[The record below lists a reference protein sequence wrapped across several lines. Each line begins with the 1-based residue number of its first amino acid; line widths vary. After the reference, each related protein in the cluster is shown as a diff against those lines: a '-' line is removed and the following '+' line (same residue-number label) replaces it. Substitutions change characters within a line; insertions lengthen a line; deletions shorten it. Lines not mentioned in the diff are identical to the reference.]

1 MKIKKI
7 LMILIA
13 TLGCAIISLAVT
25 DENLLDRNVALTNG
39 QVVYTSQTVEERES
53 TERLKVTVGIQ
64 TNEISTSATEVCAG
78 ETVEMSVSG
87 NSIENNYSLDF
98 PNTAQY
104 SGNAKAVCSSNL
116 ADLNITGDFTIEF
129 YIKAEGSYYWH
140 LMGKNTFGNNS
151 QGWLIKKPSTSLSF
165 AWTYNPNEF
174 NFYQPN
180 FGQWE
185 HIAISFDDVSNTF
198 RVFQDGVMVT
208 SEVRDINI
216 NSSNYDFVIGHELG
230 TGNWFDGKLDNLRI
244 SNVSRYTSN
253 FNPSQTFMADASTIA
268 MFDFNEGSGSQA
280 QDISGNGRNL
290 TLYNTNYDT
299 DVPSGSQASYTW
311 STGETTATISVTPT
325 ETTDYWVDVTSNGV
339 TNRETITITVNTTAV
354 PAGDA
359 TQSFDIAATV
369 ADLSASGEN
378 LQWYDAATDGNLLDS
393 TTALTNG
400 QVVYASQTL
409 DGCESTERLKVT
421 VGIQTIQITASA
433 TEVCAG
439 ETVSLNATIGSANR
453 ECNPTGFFPNPNT
466 DIYVS
471 PTGDDNLG
479 NGSFKNPYLTIENAI
494 QNASNNNVITLKDGV
509 YKGTGNVGLSLLG
522 KTITIQGENG
532 ANCSIIDCE
541 NLERAFK
548 VDQGESAQ
556 SIIQGISIINGRAL
570 SPPLNSFSG
579 GPHGSAIFVDDN
591 SSLTVRHCVFSKNS
605 FNSSNGEPVLS
616 FGDNEVPG
624 NESFVNHCI
633 FYQNYGMAIY
643 SQKKTTT
650 VEFSV
655 FTQNQAPGSPLIANA
670 HSSSPASGYS
680 NCIFNENK
688 AREIVRVG
696 HGKKIDNCLFY
707 DNTTERSVIHSGT
720 TWSARNLI
728 DHCTFYNNSTNYYNA
743 LWSDHRGDIKNSI
756 FYSPNTDTRDHI
768 SGTQTD
774 IIYYNSNGSGLIGN
788 NNIDDDPLFVNPTA
802 LDFNL
807 QTNSPSIGSAEN
819 GADMGVDLSKFKD
832 WMFNYNGS
840 EQTSSEILWS
850 TGETTATISVTPT
863 ETTDYWVDVT
873 SNGVTNRETITIT
886 VNTTA
891 VPAGDA
897 TQSFDIAATVA
908 DLSASGENLQWYDAA
923 TDGNLLDSTTAL
935 TNGQVVYAS
944 QTLDGC
950 ESTERLTVKISLQSS
965 NLEYPIWELLNP
977 LSELPKANFNF
988 LPYSFDKENR
998 LIYLL
1003 NVKENWI
1010 YSYQIDTNIFTPIQ
1024 ANNYPSFDNSGSF
1037 VFNPSRQTLQFWR
1050 SGTDNVYEIS
1060 TNGGNIIQIGNGSFN
1075 AQLYGSDAIYN
1086 GVTTNPALMNG
1097 YGYFTQ
1103 KNAAYEL
1110 LKGIWEE
1117 KRGNSGNQP
1126 FKRGTII
1133 YPNEDF
1139 TKAYIIDGIGNASGN
1154 QTESSCSTEG
1164 ALPWATDVG
1173 KYCWLRDLWEID
1185 LSDWSVRSILPLN
1198 SNFTTTG
1205 SFGYDYENNKFYSFG
1220 GFTPPTYYGQELEWN
1235 NTLRIFNP
1243 NSQSGWIDIEQYGD
1257 IPPIG
1262 KSYVSYYDLQLNRF
1276 IVCSSQGIWALNLSE
1291 NSGSLS
1297 NKEFELQD
1305 KIRVYPNPTKNKLFI
1320 QGLPNPSKISIY
1332 NVLGESVVSETN
1344 SKEIDVK
1351 KLPLGIYILKIIY
1364 NEKETVHKFIK
1375 N

>member
-1 MKIKKI
+1 M
-7 LMILIA
+7 
-13 TLGCAIISLAVT
+13 
-25 DENLLDRNVALTNG
+25 
-39 QVVYTSQTVEERES
+39 VYTSQTVEERES

-311 STGETTATISVTPT
+311 STGETTATISVTLT
-325 ETTDYWVDVTSNGV
+325 ETTDYWVDVTS
-339 TNRETITITVNTTAV
+339 
-354 PAGDA
+354 
-359 TQSFDIAATV
+359 
-369 ADLSASGEN
+369 
-378 LQWYDAATDGNLLDS
+378 
-393 TTALTNG
+393 
-400 QVVYASQTL
+400 
-409 DGCESTERLKVT
+409 K
-421 VGIQTIQITASA
+421 
-433 TEVCAG
+433 
-439 ETVSLNATIGSANR
+439 
-453 ECNPTGFFPNPNT
+453 
-466 DIYVS
+466 
-471 PTGDDNLG
+471 
-479 NGSFKNPYLTIENAI
+479 
-494 QNASNNNVITLKDGV
+494 
-509 YKGTGNVGLSLLG
+509 
-522 KTITIQGENG
+522 
-532 ANCSIIDCE
+532 
-541 NLERAFK
+541 
-548 VDQGESAQ
+548 
-556 SIIQGISIINGRAL
+556 
-570 SPPLNSFSG
+570 
-579 GPHGSAIFVDDN
+579 
-591 SSLTVRHCVFSKNS
+591 
-605 FNSSNGEPVLS
+605 
-616 FGDNEVPG
+616 
-624 NESFVNHCI
+624 
-633 FYQNYGMAIY
+633 
-643 SQKKTTT
+643 
-650 VEFSV
+650 
-655 FTQNQAPGSPLIANA
+655 
-670 HSSSPASGYS
+670 
-680 NCIFNENK
+680 
-688 AREIVRVG
+688 
-696 HGKKIDNCLFY
+696 
-707 DNTTERSVIHSGT
+707 
-720 TWSARNLI
+720 
-728 DHCTFYNNSTNYYNA
+728 
-743 LWSDHRGDIKNSI
+743 
-756 FYSPNTDTRDHI
+756 
-768 SGTQTD
+768 
-774 IIYYNSNGSGLIGN
+774 
-788 NNIDDDPLFVNPTA
+788 
-802 LDFNL
+802 
-807 QTNSPSIGSAEN
+807 
-819 GADMGVDLSKFKD
+819 
-832 WMFNYNGS
+832 
-840 EQTSSEILWS
+840 
-850 TGETTATISVTPT
+850 
-863 ETTDYWVDVT
+863 
-873 SNGVTNRETITIT
+873 GVTNRETITIT

-1351 KLPLGIYILKIIY
+1351 KLPLGIYILKVIY